1 MDIRSSRCGLK
12 SKTPLLTHPF
22 FSATWRHLLSP
33 NPPFCPLWVNHNLR
47 HISSNAFIVFGWF
60 GKVQVCTSVAH
71 NGFEAPLNTYSWQI
85 TCKMP
90 FSFQI
95 QFSLSAAT
103 PRRVRHAELK
113 QPPGYL
119 EICLLTLWSASQF
132 TVRVGHPSLA
142 SSAELFPFYFAA
154 ALVFER
160 HGLYTNK
167 EKSHFDPIEC
177 KDSLKKLTHGQLFVW
192 TRLFVQWFAPT
203 ADKLTHWY
211 ENVKL
216 A

>member
-12 SKTPLLTHPF
+12 SKGPPCCLTYFPLLL
-22 FSATWRHLLSP
+22 WGI
-33 NPPFCPLWVNHNLR
+33 FCPLIPPFALCELITTGDIFQAKPLLYLADLAKFKYALQW
-47 HISSNAFIVFGWF
+47 
-60 GKVQVCTSVAH
+60 VAH
-71 NGFEAPLNTYSWQI
+71 NEFEAPLNTYSWQI

-103 PRRVRHAELK
+103 PCRVRHAELK
-113 QPPGYL
+113 QPPGYW

-142 SSAELFPFYFAA
+142 SSTGLFPFYFAA

-167 EKSHFDPIEC
+167 EKSRFDPIEC
-177 KDSLKKLTHGQLFVW
+177 KDSLKNELTANCLSGPVDLFSVSH
-192 TRLFVQWFAPT
+192 QW
-203 ADKLTHWY
+203 LI
-211 ENVKL
+211 N
-216 A
+216 